1 MKVGDLVKFKKKSVI
16 FFPEQVPSPSACGV
30 IVNINEDHRQTT
42 VDVLTEVGSL
52 YTKIWTAHLEVIN
65 ETS

>member
-16 FFPEQVPSPSACGV
+16 DRTSPSACGV
-30 IVNINEDHRQTT
+30 IVHINEDHRQTT